1 MNIWNYI
8 TIASALIVTGLI
20 LIQTRGAS
28 LGAGLGGAGEVNTVR
43 RGSDKSLHQLTI
55 IMVVIFAAS
64 ILITSSP
71 NSSAFRTTP
80 TQSKQA
86 CAVLALLAPCAIFS
100 CGYSLTVFKYGSV
113 RCSERKCTW
122 GSSAKC

>member
-8 TIASALIVTGLI
+8 TIASSIIATILI

-55 IMVVIFAAS
+55 IMVFIFAAS
-64 ILITSSP
+64 ILITI
-71 NSSAFRTTP
+71 
-80 TQSKQA
+80 
-86 CAVLALLAPCAIFS
+86 V
-100 CGYSLTVFKYGSV
+100 
-113 RCSERKCTW
+113 
-122 GSSAKC
+122 AK